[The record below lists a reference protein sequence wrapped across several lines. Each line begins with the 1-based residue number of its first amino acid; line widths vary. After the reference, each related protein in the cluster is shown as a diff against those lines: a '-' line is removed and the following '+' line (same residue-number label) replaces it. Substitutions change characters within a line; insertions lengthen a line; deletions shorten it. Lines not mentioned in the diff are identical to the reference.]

1 MNIFI
6 YLTEGKLEDWHYFF
20 DCETN
25 DWIKNF
31 KFVRELGLSFI
42 DISKQII
49 KRKEKFK
56 WTKKDKEKQF

>member
-6 YLTEGKLEDWHYFF
+6 YLTEGKLEGLAYFF
-20 DCETN
+20 DYETN

-49 KRKEKFK
+49 KKNLNGQ
-56 WTKKDKEKQF
+56 KKIKNSF